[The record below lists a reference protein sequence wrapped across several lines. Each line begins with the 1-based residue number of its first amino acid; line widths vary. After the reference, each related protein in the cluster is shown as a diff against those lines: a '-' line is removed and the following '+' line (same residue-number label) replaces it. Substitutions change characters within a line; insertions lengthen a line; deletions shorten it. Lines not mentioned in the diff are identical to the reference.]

1 LSEVISAA
9 HLRDLGSLLLA
20 FVMLWAYMAFSQY
33 LIIWSGNLPEEI
45 PWYLRRLQGG
55 YQWIG
60 LLLLL
65 FHFGLP
71 FLLLLSTNFKR
82 NARALGILAGLIL
95 LMRFVDLFWLVMPAF
110 TPANFSV
117 HWMDVAA
124 VLGVGGIWLAFFM
137 RELNRLPLL
146 PIHDPLIVEAVAHG

>member
-1 LSEVISAA
+1 
-9 HLRDLGSLLLA
+9 
-20 FVMLWAYMAFSQY
+20 
-33 LIIWSGNLPEEI
+33 
-45 PWYLRRLQGG
+45 
-55 YQWIG
+55 
-60 LLLLL
+60 
-65 FHFGLP
+65 
-71 FLLLLSTNFKR
+71 
-82 NARALGILAGLIL
+82 
-95 LMRFVDLFWLVMPAF
+95 MPAF